1 MRVTAIGVATV
12 LATLLWTAFPA
23 SAQQRPLITEDPMTV
38 GNGRLL
44 FEAGFDYEQDVKF
57 PLSGLSGD
65 LLGVP
70 NVGMSIG
77 ISSIAELQIDGGFYQ
92 KLGINEQVRAPL
104 TPLLDISG
112 TTTSSIRD
120 LLVGTKV
127 QLLGEQPG
135 RPALGARFATRVPL
149 ASLESG
155 LGRETTDF
163 TAAFL
168 IAKTVQ
174 SVRVVGNAGLLLL
187 EDPIA
192 PSQQDQLMTYGFSLA
207 RAVAEGFELV
217 GELNGRINFAE
228 DDPLGDETRGFGRVG
243 ARFTRGSVRVD
254 GALLLGLSPRDPDWG
269 VTAGLTWVVNAFRV
283 P

>member
-1 MRVTAIGVATV
+1 MRANAIGVATV
-12 LATLLWTAFPA
+12 LATILWTASPA

-44 FEAGFDYEQDVKF
+44 FEAGFDYEHDVKY

-65 LLGVP
+65 LFGVP
-70 NVGMSIG
+70 NVGISIG
-77 ISSIAELQIDGGFYQ
+77 GLYQ
-92 KLGINEQVRAPL
+92 RLGIDEQVRAPL
-104 TPLLDISG
+104 TPFLDISG

-127 QLLGEQPG
+127 QLLGEQAG
-135 RPALGARFATRVPL
+135 RPALGARFATRLPL
-149 ASLESG
+149 ASIESG

-168 IAKTVQ
+168 IGKTVQ
-174 SVRVVGNAGLLLL
+174 SVRVVGNVGFLLL

-207 RAVAEGFELV
+207 RAVAEGFEVV
-217 GELNGRINFAE
+217 GELNGRVNFAE
-228 DDPLGDETRGFGRVG
+228 DDALGAETRGFGRVG
-243 ARFTRGSVRVD
+243 ARFTRGAVRVD
-254 GALLLGLSPRDPDWG
+254 GAFLLGLSPRDPDWG
-269 VTAGLTWVVNAFRV
+269 ITAGLTWVVNAFRV

>member
-1 MRVTAIGVATV
+1 M
-12 LATLLWTAFPA
+12 LATLLWTASPA

-38 GNGRLL
+38 GSGRLL
-44 FEAGFDYEQDVKF
+44 FEAGFDYEQDVKY

-70 NVGMSIG
+70 NVG
-77 ISSIAELQIDGGFYQ
+77 ISLGVGSIAEIQIDGGFYQ
-92 KLGINEQVRAPL
+92 RLGITEEVRAPL
-104 TPLLDISG
+104 TPLLDITG

-168 IAKTVQ
+168 IGKTVQ
-174 SVRVVGNAGLLLL
+174 SVRVVGNAGFLLL

-207 RAVAEGFELV
+207 RAVAEGLEVV
-217 GELNGRINFAE
+217 GELNGRVNFAE
-228 DDPLGDETRGFGRVG
+228 DDALGAETRGFGRFGV
-243 ARFTRGSVRVD
+243 RFTRSAVRVD
-254 GALLLGLSPRDPDWG
+254 GAFLLGLSPRDPDWG